1 MVLVDSD
8 EHTEYAH
15 ITEEIEVRNAQM
27 EKRMRKL
34 DLFMKEDQQEPEYF
48 GGEDIDILLVGWG
61 STYGAIR
68 EAAETLNSSG
78 LKVGALSFGDIY
90 PLPDKLLRKY
100 KAIAKKV
107 INIEQNFTGQLGKLI
122 TQETGFLMNDS
133 ILKYDGR
140 QITSNEIVS
149 RLCKEV

>member
-1 MVLVDSD
+1 
-8 EHTEYAH
+8 
-15 ITEEIEVRNAQM
+15 
-27 EKRMRKL
+27 MRKL
-34 DLFMKEDQQEPEYF
+34 DLLIKEDQQEPEYF

-68 EAAETLNSSG
+68 EATETLNSSG

-90 PLPDKLLRKY
+90 PLPDELLRKY

-107 INIEQNFTGQLGKLI
+107 INVEQNFTGQLGKLI

-149 RLCKEV
+149 RLYKEV